1 MSATQEW
8 LRKKFQEE
16 ARTARTTGDLY
27 NEYSNSRLTKEVED
41 LKERLKKVETDMA
54 YTQKIRFAQSP
65 EEQKINDIRN
75 ID

>member
-8 LRKKFQEE
+8 LKEKFREE
-16 ARTARTTGDLY
+16 AAPMS
-27 NEYSNSRLTKEVED
+27 YSNLQLTNEIED

-54 YTQKIRFAQSP
+54 YTQKSRFAQSP
-65 EEQKINDIRN
+65 EEQRINDIRN

>member
-1 MSATQEW
+1 MLNGSLSMSATQEW
-8 LRKKFQEE
+8 LKQKFRED
-16 ARTARTTGDLY
+16 AGLVA
-27 NEYSNSRLTKEVED
+27 YSNTRLTEEIED

-65 EEQKINDIRN
+65 EEQRINDIRN

>member
-8 LRKKFQEE
+8 LRKKFKED
-16 ARTARTTGDLY
+16 AVPMAY
-27 NEYSNSRLTKEVED
+27 NNVQLTNEIED

-65 EEQKINDIRN
+65 EEQRINEIRN

>member
-1 MSATQEW
+1 MLNGSLSMSATQEW
-8 LRKKFQEE
+8 LKQKFRED
-16 ARTARTTGDLY
+16 AGLVA
-27 NEYSNSRLTKEVED
+27 YSNIRLTEEIED

-65 EEQKINDIRN
+65 EEQRINDIRN